1 MKQDDSRTVLSNLS
15 YKALD
20 DWRDFPIKPEV
31 VEETYLSTPHGESLL
46 RVYMADSGSLL
57 IRATGSRPT
66 TSDTIDTLIAV
77 IVAKQKNRYV
87 YAIAENDAEGIGT
100 DKNKNKEALKR
111 RLQSFFATVV
121 VHR

>member
-1 MKQDDSRTVLSNLS
+1 
-15 YKALD
+15 
-20 DWRDFPIKPEV
+20 
-31 VEETYLSTPHGESLL
+31 
-46 RVYMADSGSLL
+46 MADNGSLL
-57 IRATGSRPT
+57 VRATGSRPT